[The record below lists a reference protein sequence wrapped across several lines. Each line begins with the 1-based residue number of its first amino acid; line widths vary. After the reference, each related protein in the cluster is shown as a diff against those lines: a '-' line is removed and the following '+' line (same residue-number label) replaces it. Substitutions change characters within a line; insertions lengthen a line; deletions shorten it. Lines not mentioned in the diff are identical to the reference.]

1 MKNSVVPIWTEST
14 RNLIKPVVVLVIT
27 FAATVKLSQ
36 ALYRYSRSR
45 ARNRSETMSSASS
58 SGNEADVRRSRVR
71 SSKLY
76 FDIPNSKVN
85 LYVDLICVLNFV
97 LWIGV

>member
-1 MKNSVVPIWTEST
+1 MKNSVMPIWTEST
-14 RNLIKPVVVLVIT
+14 RNLITPVVVLVIT

-36 ALYRYSRSR
+36 SLYRYSRRR